1 MIVLIGLK
9 GDYKLNLENRSVEK
23 ELIWHVLSLNLF
35 GTVIKPDRTNLDRQ
49 NDQSKF
55 DINQLAIFLMV
66 SFKIF

>member
-35 GTVIKPDRTNLDRQ
+35 GTVIKPD
-49 NDQSKF
+49 
-55 DINQLAIFLMV
+55 
-66 SFKIF
+66 